1 MNNADKPINPVFIQ
15 TNNAGKKDLCTET
28 AAYNGLHNETSLGLT
43 KREYASMLAM
53 QGFLSKLTYYTDIPI
68 KSDTMKAI
76 AKNSVAFADELLK
89 QLETK

>member
-1 MNNADKPINPVFIQ
+1 MNNADKPINAVLTQ
-15 TNNAGKKDLCTET
+15 SESLQ
-28 AAYNGLHNETSLGLT
+28 NETSLGLT